1 MNIDTELVELVEAV
15 LPPLIDLDQ
24 LDRLV
29 EEDERMDA
37 PSGDC
42 LEHDGCRPVFTTR
55 LQ

>member
-1 MNIDTELVELVEAV
+1 MNIDTELVGLVEAV

-29 EEDERMDA
+29 REDEATDA
-37 PSGDC
+37 PSDEC
-42 LEHDGCRPVFTTR
+42 FDHDGCRPVFTTR